1 MNYFAGLFDA
11 EGYISLCPN
20 GAFTI
25 AIEMSNENIPNLFK
39 EKFQGSIYERKRDK
53 RKKTWIWKI
62 NSISDQALNF
72 INSIKPFSIVKIN
85 QLNRLADYLD
95 QSRKDRKFTRAI
107 TCSTLKD
114 FKQPGPLQLH
124 HILPRI
130 EKPIEAHFFEWLA
143 GFIDGDGNFVCNEY
157 IDNRNG
163 GKYFSRQISV
173 ANIFLESICH
183 INDRIPG
190 CVSLLHR
197 TKNKLYKWTCKR
209 NCEKFLCENIYPH
222 LRLKKS
228 QCNLFMEFLTFPEKI
243 RNIPYSIVD
252 RDRMYM
258 IINEIKH
265 LNSL

>member
-1 MNYFAGLFDA
+1 MHYFAGLFDA
-11 EGYISLCPN
+11 EGYISLSPN

-25 AIEMSNENIPNLFK
+25 AIEMSDEKIPNLFRDH
-39 EKFQGSIYERKRDK
+39 FQGSIYERKRDK

-62 NSISDQALNF
+62 NSICDHAFFF
-72 INSIKPFSIVKIN
+72 IESIKPFSIVKIN
-85 QLNRLADYLD
+85 QLSRLGDYLD
-95 QSRKDRKFTRAI
+95 QPRNDRKLTRSI
-107 TCSTLKD
+107 TCSALKD

-157 IDNRNG
+157 IDNRNE

-173 ANIFLESICH
+173 ANIFLEAICH
-183 INDRIPG
+183 INDRVPG
-190 CVSLLHR
+190 CISQLNR
-197 TKNKLYKWTCKR
+197 TKNLLYKWTCKR
-209 NCEKFLCENIYPH
+209 NCEKFLCEGIYPN
-222 LRLKKS
+222 LRLKRS
-228 QCNLFMEFLTFPEKI
+228 QCHLFMEFITFPEKT
-243 RNIPYSIVD
+243 RNVPYSIKD
-252 RDRMYM
+252 RNRMYS